1 MHEKYLICL
10 FLTHIV
16 DRPKVNLYTFELWLV
31 VGEEVDEEDDGFAH
45 PLLGLNL
52 CSYHKPQVPSSLP
65 FLISSKNQNRQ
76 CAIHS
81 YVVNAASCLI
91 EVSSTEANV
100 VDSPIATSM
109 HDGAPQSIL
118 LTYR

>member
-1 MHEKYLICL
+1 
-10 FLTHIV
+10 
-16 DRPKVNLYTFELWLV
+16 V

-81 YVVNAASCLI
+81 YVVNAASCI
-91 EVSSTEANV
+91 IV
-100 VDSPIATSM
+100 VPQQKPTS
-109 HDGAPQSIL
+109 
-118 LTYR
+118 LTPP